1 MSGRRSIEVE
11 GFRHGAQPIPAAS
24 RVGPLVVTGSIFG
37 LDRELGA
44 IPDDAAEQ
52 VRLVFDNLAA
62 IMTAAGGSL
71 DSVAKLS
78 FQVRESGIRPLVND
92 AWLGVFPDAAARPAR
107 HVTANSDL
115 AANILVQCE
124 AIAWITA

>member
-37 LDRELGA
+37 LDRERGA

-92 AWLGVFPDAAARPAR
+92 AWLACFPDAAARPAR
-107 HVTANSDL
+107 HVTANPDL

-124 AIAWITA
+124 AIAWIAD